1 MSIPVRPTRP
11 GALLGRRVAICGDRR
26 FGDLEKL
33 VTKQG
38 GEAVSRPMM
47 RSAPL
52 GDPETTAAVLK
63 LCNEGCDWLVLVTGM
78 GTRAMVAVAESF
90 GRKDDLLAQ
99 MQRAKIAARGYKT
112 VKALKEL
119 GLKPVVQ
126 DDDGTTEGLRR
137 QLEPYDFAGAR
148 VAFKLHGE
156 RVPELTEWLESSGA
170 SVFEIPVYRYQ
181 PPSDA
186 EVQTLLGEI
195 FSGDLD
201 AVAFTSNTQV
211 NYLFAVAERFGRA
224 AALRDAFA
232 GATQNP
238 VQAVSVGHMTSAALH
253 EAGVPNIVQPEH
265 ERMGAMVVALAEHY
279 RALLRD

>member
-1 MSIPVRPTRP
+1 M
-11 GALLGRRVAICGDRR
+11 GRRVAVAGDRR
-26 FGDLEKL
+26 FGDIKL
-33 VTKQG
+33 LVEKQG

-52 GDPETTAAVLK
+52 DDPGTTEAILR
-63 LCNEGCDWLVLVTGM
+63 LCDEGCDWLVLVTGM
-78 GTRAMVAVAESF
+78 GTRAMIGAAETL
-90 GRKDDLLAQ
+90 GRKDDLLAR
-99 MQRAKIAARGYKT
+99 MRAAKIAARGYKT

-137 QLEPYDFAGAR
+137 QLEPFDFSETR

-156 RVPELTEWLESSGA
+156 RVPELTEWLESRGA
-170 SVFEIPVYRYQ
+170 SVLEIPLYRYQ
-181 PPSDA
+181 PPSDT
-186 EVQTLLGEI
+186 EVRTLLGEI

-224 AALRDAFA
+224 DALRKAFA
-232 GATQNP
+232 AP
-238 VQAVSVGHMTSAALH
+238 VLVASVGHMTSAALR
-253 EAGVPNIVQPEH
+253 EAGVTRLVQPEH

-279 RALLRD
+279 RSHS